1 MQSHDF
7 VTFHGWRLFDDWK
20 MSRTQFLDQ
29 LRPWRLVFDQDES
42 CFMKAREFEDGTL
55 DRMWDDQLGW
65 MRKKNRTPAWFTR
78 LYATVCQ
85 EEGAFTV
92 TVRLLNH
99 RNQSQVAWGEE
110 IAETVEVASS
120 MIGALAREFSI
131 AEKYIAIELRM
142 ASLKEGTL
150 HWRAEYEGKPTTTI
164 HRAVQLLQ
172 GRVQA
177 LWELRGSAVPYFKE
191 LDPVVAAFSE
201 PGIGVLSWR
210 EWMFEKQTAFGSA
223 MHSDH
228 ISSIGV
234 SIKRCVY
241 MATGQ
246 ETVARLLRLRPIA
259 SVDILHVCESNGSIL
274 FTSVVE
280 VEGASCQEDKP
291 TIEILGDGWAV
302 CCHE

>member
-1 MQSHDF
+1 
-7 VTFHGWRLFDDWK
+7 
-20 MSRTQFLDQ
+20 
-29 LRPWRLVFDQDES
+29 
-42 CFMKAREFEDGTL
+42 
-55 DRMWDDQLGW
+55 
-65 MRKKNRTPAWFTR
+65 

-131 AEKYIAIELRM
+131 AEKCIAIELRM

-177 LWELRGSAVPYFKE
+177 LWELRESAVPYFKE
-191 LDPVVAAFSE
+191 LDPAVAAFCE

-210 EWMFEKQTAFGSA
+210 AWMLEKQTAFLDRQCTPTTFRASA
-223 MHSDH
+223 
-228 ISSIGV
+228 
-234 SIKRCVY
+234 
-241 MATGQ
+241 
-246 ETVARLLRLRPIA
+246 L
-259 SVDILHVCESNGSIL
+259 ESNGACTWQRIKKLWRAYYVLDQLRRWTS
-274 FTSVVE
+274 FTS
-280 VEGASCQEDKP
+280 AKAM
-291 TIEILGDGWAV
+291 AV
-302 CCHE
+302 FCLPV